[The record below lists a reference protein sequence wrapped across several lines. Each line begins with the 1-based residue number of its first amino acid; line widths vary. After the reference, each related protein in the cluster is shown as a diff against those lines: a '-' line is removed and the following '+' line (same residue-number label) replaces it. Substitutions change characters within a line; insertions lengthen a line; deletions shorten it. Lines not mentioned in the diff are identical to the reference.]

1 MIKTLA
7 AANKS
12 EREHFKIPRSVQQ
25 SIPIQRIYRDGI
37 WMVNGKYS
45 RTWRF
50 ADINYS
56 VASHE
61 DQQEMFLSYCGVLN
75 SLPTGATAKITINNR
90 RLNGTDFQHSVLM
103 RLKGDGL
110 DKYRQ
115 EYNGILMEKAV
126 ESNNLIQDKYITIS
140 VERKNIEEAR
150 TFFKRVDIDLGKS
163 FGKLDSGAKA
173 LDNHERLRIFHD
185 FFRPGEEQDFRID
198 LSEAMKRGHSFKDA
212 IAPDGMQ
219 FKADHFEIGGKVGRV
234 LFLREYASYIKDRM
248 ITDLSDFSRNLML
261 SIDILPVPTNEAIK
275 EMQARILG
283 VESDITRWQQKQNAN
298 NNFTATVPYELEQLR
313 AENKEFLDDLS
324 TRDQRMI
331 FANVTL
337 VHMADTLEQL
347 DADTE
352 TLQSIGNESLCQ
364 FSVLRYQ
371 QEDGLNTALP
381 YGLRRVKTTRTL
393 TTESTAVLMEQ
404 NKEHA
409 FDAFCKRVVK
419 NEAVNIQLEY
429 SRQEQQEVVFSDL
442 TPEERRQL
450 QYIDTYAPERRVFRL
465 FGMDME
471 ISDGNLGRALD
482 AVSKERRDIVLLAY
496 LLGMTDVEIAKRL
509 GLNRS
514 TVQYRR
520 TSTLEQLRK
529 IMEENGYEYHKQ

>member
-185 FFRPGEEQDFRID
+185 F
-198 LSEAMKRGHSFKDA
+198 S
-212 IAPDGMQ
+212 AP
-219 FKADHFEIGGKVGRV
+219 A
-234 LFLREYASYIKDRM
+234 
-248 ITDLSDFSRNLML
+248 RN
-261 SIDILPVPTNEAIK
+261 
-275 EMQARILG
+275 
-283 VESDITRWQQKQNAN
+283 
-298 NNFTATVPYELEQLR
+298 
-313 AENKEFLDDLS
+313 
-324 TRDQRMI
+324 
-331 FANVTL
+331 
-337 VHMADTLEQL
+337 
-347 DADTE
+347 
-352 TLQSIGNESLCQ
+352 
-364 FSVLRYQ
+364 
-371 QEDGLNTALP
+371 
-381 YGLRRVKTTRTL
+381 
-393 TTESTAVLMEQ
+393 
-404 NKEHA
+404 
-409 FDAFCKRVVK
+409 
-419 NEAVNIQLEY
+419 
-429 SRQEQQEVVFSDL
+429 
-442 TPEERRQL
+442 
-450 QYIDTYAPERRVFRL
+450 
-465 FGMDME
+465 
-471 ISDGNLGRALD
+471 
-482 AVSKERRDIVLLAY
+482 
-496 LLGMTDVEIAKRL
+496 
-509 GLNRS
+509 
-514 TVQYRR
+514 R
-520 TSTLEQLRK
+520 TSASTCPRL
-529 IMEENGYEYHKQ
+529 

>member
-1 MIKTLA
+1 MTMIKTLA

-261 SIDILPVPTNEAIK
+261 SPSYNGSIPDRAARHGVP
-275 EMQARILG
+275 
-283 VESDITRWQQKQNAN
+283 
-298 NNFTATVPYELEQLR
+298 LR
-313 AENKEFLDDLS
+313 
-324 TRDQRMI
+324 
-331 FANVTL
+331 
-337 VHMADTLEQL
+337 H
-347 DADTE
+347 
-352 TLQSIGNESLCQ
+352 
-364 FSVLRYQ
+364 
-371 QEDGLNTALP
+371 
-381 YGLRRVKTTRTL
+381 
-393 TTESTAVLMEQ
+393 
-404 NKEHA
+404 
-409 FDAFCKRVVK
+409 
-419 NEAVNIQLEY
+419 
-429 SRQEQQEVVFSDL
+429 
-442 TPEERRQL
+442 
-450 QYIDTYAPERRVFRL
+450 
-465 FGMDME
+465 
-471 ISDGNLGRALD
+471 
-482 AVSKERRDIVLLAY
+482 
-496 LLGMTDVEIAKRL
+496 
-509 GLNRS
+509 
-514 TVQYRR
+514 
-520 TSTLEQLRK
+520 
-529 IMEENGYEYHKQ
+529 

>member
-150 TFFKRVDIDLGKS
+150 S
-163 FGKLDSGAKA
+163 A
-173 LDNHERLRIFHD
+173 
-185 FFRPGEEQDFRID
+185 RP
-198 LSEAMKRGHSFKDA
+198 M
-212 IAPDGMQ
+212 P
-219 FKADHFEIGGKVGRV
+219 
-234 LFLREYASYIKDRM
+234 
-248 ITDLSDFSRNLML
+248 SRR
-261 SIDILPVPTNEAIK
+261 P
-275 EMQARILG
+275 
-283 VESDITRWQQKQNAN
+283 
-298 NNFTATVPYELEQLR
+298 
-313 AENKEFLDDLS
+313 S
-324 TRDQRMI
+324 TRPRPWTTMNGS
-331 FANVTL
+331 A
-337 VHMADTLEQL
+337 
-347 DADTE
+347 
-352 TLQSIGNESLCQ
+352 
-364 FSVLRYQ
+364 FSM
-371 QEDGLNTALP
+371 T
-381 YGLRRVKTTRTL
+381 
-393 TTESTAVLMEQ
+393 
-404 NKEHA
+404 
-409 FDAFCKRVVK
+409 
-419 NEAVNIQLEY
+419 
-429 SRQEQQEVVFSDL
+429 FS
-442 TPEERRQL
+442 
-450 QYIDTYAPERRVFRL
+450 APAR
-465 FGMDME
+465 
-471 ISDGNLGRALD
+471 N
-482 AVSKERRDIVLLAY
+482 
-496 LLGMTDVEIAKRL
+496 
-509 GLNRS
+509 
-514 TVQYRR
+514 R
-520 TSTLEQLRK
+520 TSASTCPRL
-529 IMEENGYEYHKQ
+529 